1 MEVQIKQKSKLQR
14 LLQFDVNIS
23 KYKQIFFENLVMMI
37 SSGVNV
43 ATAIEQFKTE
53 SKIKALEDTLNSM
66 INAINS
72 GIPFWQILEK
82 QKIVKGNMLDIIRI
96 GEESGNLENNLQ
108 IVLLQQRKDK
118 EISAKLQTASLY
130 PTIVLGVLLI
140 VSSVIAVF
148 VLPRLTEIY
157 SSFNTELPPL
167 TQAMITIGDF
177 MGKYGTVFM
186 PSLITTIGLIVY
198 FVFFFAKTKW
208 IGQKLLLNFPV
219 IKNAIIQLEMTR
231 FGYLTYSLLDSGFRM
246 LDALDIIS
254 ASTNLLEY
262 KKMYEFFAASIS
274 NGDSFSQTFE
284 KYPQSRKL
292 LPLFAR
298 QAITSGEQ
306 TGKLQEAFKQI
317 GDVFQKEYD
326 YSTANLY
333 VLLEPILLII
343 VWLGVAGMALA
354 VILPIYNLIGNF
366 STITDPNSDA
376 NTNSISQVKP
386 TVQILPKVEL
396 ASDGQQTIPVYSTRG
411 GNIFLYAKHGDV
423 FEVFNKDDNWYELL
437 MKDGSVGLVEQK
449 YVKEIK
455 DVTVTN
461 IVK

>member
-1 MEVQIKQKSKLQR
+1 MESQIKKKSKLRR
-14 LLQFDVNIS
+14 LLEFDINLS
-23 KYKQIFFENLVMMI
+23 KYKQILFENLVMMI

-43 ATAIEQFKTE
+43 ATALEQFRSE
-53 SKIKALEDTLNSM
+53 SKIKALDDTLDDM
-66 INAINS
+66 LLAINS

-118 EISAKLQTASLY
+118 EIAAKLQTASLY

-140 VSSVIAVF
+140 VGSVIAVF

-167 TQAMITIGDF
+167 TQAMIWIGNF
-177 MGKYGTVFM
+177 MADYGTVFM
-186 PSLITTIGLIVY
+186 PSLIISLGIIVY
-198 FVFFFAKTKW
+198 FVFFFNKTRW
-208 IGQKLLLNFPV
+208 IGQKFLLNFPV

-231 FGYLTYSLLDSGFRM
+231 FGYLTFSLLDSGFRM

-254 ASTNLLEY
+254 ASTDLFEY
-262 KKMYEFFAASIS
+262 KKMYEFFAGSIS
-274 NGDSFSQTFE
+274 NGDSFSQSFL

-306 TGKLQEAFKQI
+306 TGKLKEAYKQI

-333 VLLEPILLII
+333 VLLEPILLIL

-366 STITDPNSDA
+366 STITDPNSDT
-376 NTNSISQVKP
+376 NTISQVKP

-396 ASDGQQTIPVYSTRG
+396 ISDGQQTIPVYTTKG
-411 GNIFLYAKHGDV
+411 GNVTLYAKHGDV
-423 FEVFNKDDNWYELL
+423 FEVFNRDGNWYELL
-437 MKDGSVGLVEQK
+437 LKDGSVGLVEQR
-449 YVKEIK
+449 YVRELK
-455 DVTVTN
+455 DVAVTN